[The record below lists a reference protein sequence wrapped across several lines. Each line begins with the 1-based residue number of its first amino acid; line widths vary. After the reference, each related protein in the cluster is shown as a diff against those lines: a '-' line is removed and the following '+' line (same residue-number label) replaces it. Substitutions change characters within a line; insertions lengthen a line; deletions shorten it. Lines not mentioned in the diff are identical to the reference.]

1 MADGVAITAG
11 SGTTIL
17 TDDTGAGGHAQVV
30 KLAISTDGSG
40 TLIPAEATNV
50 ASGVTPQLT
59 TASKITED

>member
-1 MADGVAITAG
+1 MADGIAITAG

-40 TLIPAEATNV
+40 TLIPADSSAGLGVAASAT
-50 ASGVTPQLT
+50 AAGPS
-59 TASKITED
+59 